1 MRERDETL
9 LVDLIAIRAD
19 RQPDLDVLTFER
31 LSADGLPDE
40 IRTYGDLHRNGQR
53 IAAWLIARGLAPGE
67 RFALMMRNHPEF
79 VETMMAASATACVM
93 VPSVRKSGPVRDHR
107 PIASTHASPGRSTST

>member
-31 LSADGLPDE
+31 LSADGRPD
-40 IRTYGDLHRNGQR
+40 
-53 IAAWLIARGLAPGE
+53 
-67 RFALMMRNHPEF
+67 
-79 VETMMAASATACVM
+79 
-93 VPSVRKSGPVRDHR
+93 
-107 PIASTHASPGRSTST
+107 